1 MAIPTDHQVLS
12 IPKAAAYLDVSRS
25 TIYRRIH
32 DGTLPV
38 YRVGKQAIRIKLSD
52 LETAFRSQD

>member
-1 MAIPTDHQVLS
+1 MATQTDPQILS

-25 TIYRRIH
+25 TIYRRIN

-38 YRVGKQAIRIKLSD
+38 YRVGKQAIRIKLDD
-52 LETAFRSQD
+52 LEAAFRSQG